1 MTWTV
6 RWSDV
11 CESDVRRIPWPVA
24 ARICA
29 SVLEFAESGV
39 AVVERPIPGDR
50 SLLRVRVRG
59 AAALVRLDAKAHTL
73 SVWRIYVTP

>member
-6 RWSDV
+6 RWSEV
-11 CESDVRRIPWPVA
+11 CEADVRRIPWPLA

-39 AVVERPIPGDR
+39 GMVERTTPGDP

-59 AAALVRLDAKAHTL
+59 AAALVRLDAETRTL
-73 SVWRIYVTP
+73 SVWRIYTTR